1 MVPDSFLKIL
11 EKLAI
16 FSKRNNISLNVA
28 KTEVIVFGIK
38 KKQLDFMWEKICGK
52 RHEASSYEKCLGI
65 YLDEYLNWCPHI
77 NNRSHRLVQANA
89 MLCKRHHCVN
99 EATVKSIY
107 YAIFHSHLSYVC
119 TAWGHILNPK
129 HCINLLQKNN

>member
-28 KTEVIVFGIK
+28 KTEVIIFRRK
-38 KKQLDFMWEKICGK
+38 KKQLDFDLNLKICGK

-65 YLDEYLNWCPHI
+65 YLDEYLDWCPHI

-89 MLCKRHHCVN
+89 MLCKRLC
-99 EATVKSIY
+99 E
-107 YAIFHSHLSYVC
+107 
-119 TAWGHILNPK
+119 
-129 HCINLLQKNN
+129 